1 MRQRENYYFYRC
13 YNIPAPAPDA
23 QPIAMVEF
31 RAGGGGDGQPE
42 VIFFK
47 DFFHLLN
54 NLGGLRFFN
63 FLFIELCFVKLYC
76 SISPSISLDN
86 NSTISPINLGR
97 KEIILRKA

>member
-42 VIFFK
+42 VKIFFFLEI

-54 NLGGLRFFN
+54 NLGG
-63 FLFIELCFVKLYC
+63 
-76 SISPSISLDN
+76 
-86 NSTISPINLGR
+86 
-97 KEIILRKA
+97 

>member
-1 MRQRENYYFYRC
+1 MRHRGNYYFYRC
-13 YNIPAPAPDA
+13 YNVPAPAPDA

-31 RAGGGGDGQPE
+31 RAGGGGDGQLE
-42 VIFFK
+42 VIK
-47 DFFHLLN
+47 FFHLLN

>member
-42 VIFFK
+42 VINFFLK
-47 DFFHLLN
+47 KIFSFVEQS
-54 NLGGLRFFN
+54 GGAKVFN
-63 FLFIELCFVKLYC
+63 FGLH
-76 SISPSISLDN
+76 
-86 NSTISPINLGR
+86 R
-97 KEIILRKA
+97 II